1 MIYKSNDIRKKLAE
15 YFAFTYF
22 NWLVVV
28 PSLIP
33 FMIWWVGVSDQQL
46 LDWLFMSIFTSMYI
60 GWITVKADSIFAP
73 WFYRRIGINK
83 GKCKYC
89 GK

>member
-1 MIYKSNDIRKKLAE
+1 VVRTNNIKKRVAE

-33 FMIWWVGVSDQQL
+33 FMLWWVGVSEKQL
-46 LDWLFMSIFTSMYI
+46 IDWLIMSVFTSMYI
-60 GWITVKADSIFAP
+60 GWVTVKADSIFAP
-73 WFYRRIGINK
+73 WFYRRIGMERNI
-83 GKCKYC
+83 CKVC

>member
-1 MIYKSNDIRKKLAE
+1 MKIQIYKRVVE

-33 FMIWWVGVSDQQL
+33 FMWFWVRVNETQL
-46 LDWLFMSIFTSMYI
+46 IDWIIMSVFTSMYI
-60 GWITVKADSIFAP
+60 GWVTVKADSIFAP
-73 WFYRRIGINK
+73 WFYRKMGMKRHI
-83 GKCKYC
+83 CKEC